1 MSKKEAWGIFRP
13 DKRGQWE
20 LLNDET
26 HQSFG
31 ISSVSQTDE
40 FVQINYEI
48 PFKMIHWA
56 AVTPDEKMKISSC
69 IVSHLGILL
78 SLNLNLR

>member
-13 DKRGQWE
+13 DKNGQWE

-31 ISSVSQTDE
+31 ISSVSQRDE
-40 FVQINYEI
+40 FVQIKLI
-48 PFKMIHWA
+48 A
-56 AVTPDEKMKISSC
+56 
-69 IVSHLGILL
+69 
-78 SLNLNLR
+78 